1 MREFVVMRV
10 MITFSSLRDR
20 LSDWSA
26 CRQSDPLGKGKVDVI
41 VTGDKDLLEIRRSDP
56 FGTGNI
62 KGF

>member
-20 LSDWSA
+20 LADWSA

-41 VTGDKDLLEIRRSDP
+41 VTGDKDLLVPKGSLCRRS
-56 FGTGNI
+56 GNI